1 MMSDIKGQLINN
13 AKAVNT
19 VVFLFAMVV
28 LDLVVEQMGWSV
40 IYVERKE
47 RGLLVKRLTFK
58 SWLSSFPSFMDIIK
72 ADVDVS
78 KHQLFKTTME
88 LLFKLK
94 SNKVVLPKRL
104 FILHV

>member
-88 LLFKLK
+88 LLFKEKKQQSGLTK
-94 SNKVVLPKRL
+94 KVV
-104 FILHV
+104 